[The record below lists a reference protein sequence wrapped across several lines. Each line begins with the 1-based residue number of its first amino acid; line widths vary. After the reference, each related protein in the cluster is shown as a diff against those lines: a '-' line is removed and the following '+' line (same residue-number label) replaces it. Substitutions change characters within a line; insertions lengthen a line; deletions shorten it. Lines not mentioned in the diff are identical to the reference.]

1 MTFSERYGPWAII
14 AGASEGT
21 GACFARLLAEKG
33 VNCILVSRRQAP
45 LEALSNEM
53 RALGV
58 ECVTASVDLSKE
70 DAFERIKDA
79 AGDREIGLYIS
90 NAGSDHNASYFHE
103 RAMPA
108 WLDLVNFNVTTAL
121 KACHHFGGAMRERGR
136 GGLLL
141 VGSGACYSGGP
152 YMAIYSGSKAFL
164 MKFSEGLW
172 AELEPCGVDVL
183 YLVLKQ
189 TDTPAEHRH
198 YERLNLPMIGEFDK
212 AEDVAAEGL
221 ARLAH
226 GPVHNV
232 KLDDRDPGYAGVSA
246 SAIRDRVRFV
256 AKATETVFRGRSGQ

>member
-1 MTFSERYGPWAII
+1 MRFAERYGPWAII

-21 GACFARLLAEKG
+21 GACFARMVAEEG
-33 VNCILVSRRQAP
+33 VNCILVSRRQGP
-45 LEALSNEM
+45 LDALAQEI

-58 ECVTASVDLSKE
+58 ECVTASIDLSE
-70 DAFERIKDA
+70 ADAFDRIKVV

-90 NAGSDHNASYFHE
+90 NGGSDPNASYFHDKPVE
-103 RAMPA
+103 T
-108 WLDLVNFNVTTAL
+108 WIELVNFNAITAM
-121 KACHHFGGAMRERGR
+121 KACHHFGDAMRKRRR

-152 YMAIYSGSKAFL
+152 HMAIYSASKAFL

-172 AELEPCGVDVL
+172 AELEPDGVDVL

-189 TDTPAEHRH
+189 TDTPAEHAH
-198 YERLNLPMIGEFDK
+198 YERLGLPMMGHFDK
-212 AEDVAAEGL
+212 AWDVAAEGI

-232 KLDDRDPGYAGVSA
+232 TLADDDPGFGVSA
-246 SAIRDRVRFV
+246 AAIRDRVRFV
-256 AKATETVFRGRSGQ
+256 IQATQTVFKKREAH